1 MTAWIQVC
9 AEGVIVNNWKQ
20 GRRLYLRQIW
30 HELDPEGIGDPDIGT
45 LRKELEGLVSQGS
58 LSKNPK
64 RIVDKRGKARRVVYY
79 EPTPRLMESFG

>member
-9 AEGVIVNNWKQ
+9 AEGVIVDNWRQ

-58 LSKNPK
+58 LNKNPT

-79 EPTPRLMESFG
+79 EPTLRLIESFD